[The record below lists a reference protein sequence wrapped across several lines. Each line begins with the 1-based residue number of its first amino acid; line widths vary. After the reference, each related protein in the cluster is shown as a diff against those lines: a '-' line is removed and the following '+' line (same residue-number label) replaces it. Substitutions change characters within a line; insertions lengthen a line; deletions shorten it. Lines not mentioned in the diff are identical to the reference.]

1 MERGSQ
7 DPQIITT
14 KLAIPP
20 YYLKK
25 IIPRDHVYMAL
36 DAGLQRPLLLV
47 TAPAGFGKT
56 TVVSEW
62 IRQRQLPAAWVS
74 LDPSDNDIVRF
85 WRYILTALSRFL
97 PELNDLISSCQGGQ
111 GGPGIE
117 TILTRF
123 INSAITLSEDIVL
136 VLDDY
141 HTICTPV
148 IHQSV
153 TFLLEH
159 LPPRLHVVLITRRDP
174 PLPLARLRVQGKL
187 VELRTQDLR
196 FTDEETGIFLT
207 QAMNLNL
214 SLDDTIAL
222 RKHTEG
228 WIAGL
233 QLAAL
238 SLQGRS
244 DNDAKGSMAQFLKSF
259 SGINRNILHY
269 LTDEVLQQLPEH
281 IQTFLLQ
288 TSILERLNASLCN
301 AVTGNT
307 DGEMMLEW
315 LEQNNLFLNALD
327 HQQYWYRYDQLFLE
341 LLQHRL
347 KQKYPT
353 LLPELHHRAAT
364 WYAQQGMDIDV
375 IKHAILAEDMELA
388 VRLIEQHACH
398 FIQRGEDSLVRMW
411 LSSLPEALIASHPM
425 LSLLQ
430 AYTAFLQARMDVYE
444 QALTRATRLWQKD
457 KQHRYMLG
465 RVYDLR
471 ARVALYCGDGP
482 QVIKYA
488 RQTLAFIDED
498 SSSPFYCSTML
509 HLGAGHLLQ
518 GELVQAA
525 HYLSES
531 YRLGQKYSYTTVAL
545 AAGVYHGLLQKAQG
559 NLRTAIQTFQQ
570 ICGEAQTIV
579 SWPVIAAHVYL
590 ADIYRERNEVT
601 NAQEH
606 IQQARLLS
614 LQAADE
620 GYMAAELYLVQARL
634 TWLQEE
640 HEQAM
645 TLLIQ
650 AEHSSQRFGPNPTFL
665 ARVAEL
671 RMHFLLA
678 RRDLTTA
685 RQWQTQ
691 YAPPLTDDMFLYERE
706 YWLMTQARLLIAQEQ
721 GQQAVQLLEPAYQL
735 AHQQG
740 RSQSELEL
748 LLLLTLAYHIEGN
761 TQHTLQKLEQ
771 ALLLGEAGAYMRSFV
786 DEGAVMIALLTELY
800 SRYQRHSSA
809 ETIHSSPGYIYT
821 LLSSVGTETQ
831 PPRWLISQEN
841 EDEMI
846 DKLSEREYMVLA
858 LIAEGLSNQ
867 EIAQKLVVTVS
878 TIKTHLNNIYA
889 KLHVHTR
896 LQAVTRAYDLGV
908 LRRSEVDTEPLSP
921 PRPLP

>member
-14 KLAIPP
+14 KLTIPP

-25 IIPRDHVYMAL
+25 IIPRNHVYMTM

-62 IRQRQLPAAWVS
+62 IRQRQLLAAWVS

-85 WRYILTALSRFL
+85 WLYILTALSRFL
-97 PELNDLISSCQGGQ
+97 PDLTDLIVAWQNEQGGLS
-111 GGPGIE
+111 IE
-117 TILTRF
+117 NMLTRF
-123 INSAITLSEDIVL
+123 INSAITLPEDILL

-141 HTICTPV
+141 HAICTPA
-148 IHQSV
+148 IHQSF

-159 LPPRLHVVLITRRDP
+159 LPPRLHIILITRRDP

-187 VELRTQDLR
+187 TELRTQDLR
-196 FTDEETGIFLT
+196 FTNEETSIFLT
-207 QAMNLNL
+207 EAMNLNL
-214 SLDDTIAL
+214 SPDDAMAL

-244 DNDAKGSMAQFLKSF
+244 NGGSITQFLKTF

-281 IQTFLLQ
+281 VQTFLLQ
-288 TSILERLNASLCN
+288 TSILERLNASLCD
-301 AVTGNT
+301 AVTGNA

-327 HQQYWYRYDQLFLE
+327 NQQCWYRYDQLFLE

-347 KQKYPT
+347 KQKYPE

-375 IKHAILAEDMELA
+375 IKHAILAEDLEQA
-388 VRLIEQHACH
+388 VQLIEQHACH
-398 FIQRGEDSLVRMW
+398 FIQRGEESLVRMW
-411 LSSLPEALIASHPM
+411 LSSLPEQLVASHPM

-430 AYTAFLQARMDVYE
+430 AYTAFLQAQMDIYE
-444 QALTRATRLWQKD
+444 QALTRAAQLWQED
-457 KQHRYMLG
+457 KQHRYMLS

-471 ARVALYCGDGP
+471 ARVALYCGNGP
-482 QVIKYA
+482 QTIDYA
-488 RQTLAFIDED
+488 RQALAFIDEER
-498 SSSPFYCSTML
+498 SSPFYCSTML
-509 HLGAGHLLQ
+509 HLGAGHFLQ

-525 HYLSES
+525 HYLTES
-531 YRLGQKYSYTTVAL
+531 YRLGQKYGYTTVAL
-545 AAGVYHGLLQKAQG
+545 AAAVYHGLLQKIQG

-579 SWPVIAAHVYL
+579 TWPVIAAHVYL
-590 ADIYRERNEVT
+590 ADIYREWNDIS
-601 NAQEH
+601 NAQQH
-606 IQQARLLS
+606 IQQAQLLS
-614 LQAADE
+614 LQVSNE
-620 GYMAAELYLVQARL
+620 GHIAAERYLVMARL
-634 TWLQEE
+634 AWLQEE
-640 HEQAM
+640 REQAM
-645 TLLIQ
+645 TILVQ
-650 AEHSSQRFGPNPTFL
+650 AEHSSQRFGPNPTFM

-671 RMHFLLA
+671 RMYFLLTQ
-678 RRDLTTA
+678 RDLNTA
-685 RQWQTQ
+685 QQWQTQ

-706 YWLMTQARLLIAQEQ
+706 NWLMAQSRLLIAQEQ
-721 GQQAVQLLEPAYQL
+721 GAQAVRLLEPACQQ
-735 AHQQG
+735 AHNQG
-740 RSQSELEL
+740 RSQSELKM

-771 ALLLGEAGAYMRSFV
+771 ALTLGEAGGYMRSFV

-800 SRYQRHSSA
+800 SRYQRHAST
-809 ETIHSSPGYIYT
+809 ETTHSSPGYLYA
-821 LLSSVGTETQ
+821 LLSSVGTETP

-846 DKLSEREYMVLA
+846 DKLSEREYMVLG

-908 LRRSEVDTEPLSP
+908 LRRSEVDTEPLTP
-921 PRPLP
+921 PRSAERL